1 MRKKA
6 FILIFVVVFISLF
19 GFSNVF
25 GQSVQGSVSRTI
37 IDFSSIQDQHSF
49 NHYIGEFKKNPGNYE
64 ISGPFKEKAKT
75 YFKDL
80 PIEDQAFV
88 MNNFYDRFYYLSKE
102 QRSEILNSLEPEK
115 RAELLEAIV
124 RKTQRDIGGNDD
136 SSIEFSIVGGGS
148 NDLLIDD
155 SNGIF
160 LVSPNGGYIKL
171 SNRSSNGDISGDGV
185 FVSEKVKKIEYNSS
199 SGFFTVEYK
208 DGSKVSF
215 DKGSLTKDGQLVAP
229 SLNDKKPYSGK
240 VVGEE
245 KKLKLKLDGED
256 GSSKRSY
263 KITYNENGEVDINV
277 KSTGDKRDV
286 ALTMENGV
294 GNLIEVSTKSYDG
307 KDDSVGFNLRI
318 GKEGEVFFNGNGEV
332 SASRGGNFFFSSD
345 FLTKDDEF
353 VLLTGNFFGSGE
365 EYPSLTDIAKEKIQE
380 RISQRSTDALTRYLT
395 GKATDITESAVD
407 GLLGL
412 IDGEYTTSDSNDVL
426 NAIAKETG
434 RNINDIE
441 IMLGGFKGQ
450 LDEIS
455 AYLGG
460 KNRDLISGMLMRGEL
475 TGDGVPE
482 SLIALQR
489 IFKEAATDYIN
500 AEDSIRRQMPGEGV
514 RYLSVNVYK
523 GMRAGDLPSI
533 DVSSRIEGTVVFD
546 ASKMGAITLLDAMPV
561 AGSNGAFHTITSKK
575 PDGSYGSYVTVFNKG
590 NQNFFASSKGGFKS
604 DVDIGAISVGGDNAF
619 RYQVS
624 RSGGLHEFDS
634 TTRKYLSQM
643 FLSDMV
649 TKRAHLT
656 GLVSSSRVA
665 GIPTSVLKYAGDS
678 EEAFFEIQGP
688 QAQTF
693 SATRTG
699 IFGRVRQARLITR
712 IAQRKVSSES
722 VATDALAGELHSQFL
737 SGLNEQLK
745 ADPGLISQMGQSLD
759 LINFIE
765 SVHGNS
771 VPDMRESV
779 RQTLE
784 NRFGMTPKESGQAYD
799 LSMLLRNPD
808 AVKNSFDEIA
818 GMNAAI
824 SGGNT
829 LRLST
834 SGQVS
839 AGGITAQI
847 DPFVAR
853 FMIESMR
860 EKNKPLVQTLTQQQ
874 LEQRKSSGG
883 YNPGD
888 EISTLL
894 TKIATPTS
902 RDALQ
907 TSFQAQQTTTSPP
920 VVSTTVNRPSSP
932 AQTCYRCG
940 LLRRRVC
947 CY

>member
-1 MRKKA
+1 MREKI
-6 FILIFVVVFISLF
+6 FILIFVVFFISLF

-25 GQSVQGSVSRTI
+25 GQSAQGSVSRTI
-37 IDFSSIQDQHSF
+37 INFSLIQDQHSF
-49 NHYIGEFKKNPGNYE
+49 NYFIDEFKKNPENYE
-64 ISGPFKEKAKT
+64 ISGPFKEKAIE

-80 PIEDQAFV
+80 PLEDQVFI
-88 MNNFYDRFYYLSKE
+88 MDSFYESYYYLNKQE
-102 QRSEILNSLEPEK
+102 RSEILNSLEHEK
-115 RAELLEAIV
+115 RAELLRAIV
-124 RKTQRDIGGNDD
+124 RKTQDEISGSSG
-136 SSIEFSIVGGGS
+136 SSIDFSIVGEGE

-155 SNGIF
+155 SNGLF
-160 LVSPNGGYIKL
+160 LVSSSGGYIKL
-171 SNRSSNGDISGDGV
+171 SNRNSDGTITGDGV
-185 FVSEKVKKIEYNSS
+185 FVSESVKKIEYNSS

-229 SLNDKKPYSGK
+229 NSNEKKPYSGK
-240 VVGEE
+240 IVGEE

-256 GSSKRSY
+256 KTSTRSY
-263 KITYNENGEVDINV
+263 KVTYNDDGEVDINV
-277 KSTGDKRDV
+277 KSTGDKKEV

-294 GNLIEVSTKSYDG
+294 GNLIEFSTKSYEG

-318 GKEGEVFFNGNGEV
+318 GKEGEMSFNGNGEV
-332 SASRGGNFFFSSD
+332 SASRDGNFFFSSD
-345 FLTKDDEF
+345 FLTKDNEF

-365 EYPSLTDIAKEKIQE
+365 EYPSLTDIAKEKLQE
-380 RISQRSTDALTRYLT
+380 KIKKGATDALTRHLS
-395 GKATDITESAVD
+395 GIAKDIIPSTLD
-407 GLLGL
+407 GLVGL
-412 IDGEYTTSDSNDVL
+412 VDGEYRTSNDVWD
-426 NAIAKETG
+426 AIARETG
-434 RNINDIE
+434 KSVDDIKE
-441 IMLGGFKGQ
+441 KLAGFESQ
-450 LDEIS
+450 LDDIS
-455 AYLGG
+455 NYLEG
-460 KNRDLISGMLMRGEL
+460 KDRETISGMLMRGEL
-475 TGDGVPE
+475 AGDDVPD
-482 SLIALQR
+482 SLIALQG

-500 AEDSIRRQMPGEGV
+500 VDEYIRKQMPEEGV

-523 GMRAGDLPSI
+523 GMRAGDSPSI

-546 ASKMGAITLLDAMPV
+546 ASKMGAITFLDAMPV

-575 PDGSYGSYVTVFNKG
+575 ADGSYGSYVTVFNKG
-590 NQNFFASSKGGFKS
+590 NHNFFALSKGGFRS
-604 DVDIGAISVGGDNAF
+604 DVDIGAISVGSDNVF

-624 RSGGLHEFDS
+624 KAGGLHEFDS

-678 EEAFFEIQGP
+678 EEAFFEIHGP

-699 IFGRVRQARLITR
+699 IFGRVRRARLITR

-759 LINFIE
+759 LIKFIE
-765 SVHGNS
+765 SVHGS
-771 VPDMRESV
+771 VPDMRSSV

-784 NRFGMTPKESGQAYD
+784 NRFGMTAKESGQAYD
-799 LSMLLRNPD
+799 LSMLLRNEN
-808 AVKNSFDEIA
+808 AVKESFDKIA

-847 DPFVAR
+847 DPAVAR

-874 LEQRKSSGG
+874 LEQRKASGG
-883 YNPGD
+883 YNPGN

-894 TKIATPTS
+894 SQIANPSS
-902 RDALQ
+902 RDTLQ
-907 TSFQAQQTTTSPP
+907 ASFQSQQTTATASSPQA
-920 VVSTTVNRPSSP
+920 STTVNMPSSP
-932 AQTCYRCG
+932 AQNCYRCG